1 MPLPKNIPESI
12 EGLSLP
18 LEIDEMT
25 YQRAETE
32 LRVADW
38 HGLIAW
44 SPDFLTI
51 TYDAFVKYTSN
62 SSDRY
67 EKYGAIILSL
77 NGGAHNAP
85 VIGYLGMNV
94 FDEIEDRERILPINV
109 LIARNELGA
118 PFSYGPRFNVPSTT
132 DKFLRQRFFSQ
143 KMEGFLV

>member
-12 EGLSLP
+12 VGLP
-18 LEIDEMT
+18 LPEKIDELT
-25 YQRAETE
+25 YRSAETE

-67 EKYGAIILSL
+67 EKYGAIILAL

-94 FDEIEDRERILPINV
+94 FDEIEDKVKIIPINV
-109 LIARNELGA
+109 LIARTELGA
-118 PFSYGPRFNVPSTT
+118 PFSYGPRFNGRSTT
-132 DKFLRQRFFSQ
+132 DKFSRQRFFSQ